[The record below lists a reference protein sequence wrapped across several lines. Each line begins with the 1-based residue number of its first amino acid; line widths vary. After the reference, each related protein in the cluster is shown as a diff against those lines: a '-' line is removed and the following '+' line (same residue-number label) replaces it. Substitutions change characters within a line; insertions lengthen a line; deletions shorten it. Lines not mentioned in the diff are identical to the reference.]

1 MQMVENIESE
11 LIIDTFDKK
20 IANTFYA
27 LYEVEEELEVFLNP
41 YVEDV
46 IELKIGFNE
55 ILVNAVEHGNELD
68 PDRKI
73 RVKAIITE
81 EDIKLVIED
90 QGKGFEWQDKVM
102 KDLELDYDD
111 PNERGRGINIAKKIY
126 NKIKYNDQGNKV
138 CLVKSR

>member
-1 MQMVENIESE
+1 MVENIESE